1 MMDRVVIAFLTGS
14 AVFGALLFDELSDVP
29 DHPAA
34 LPTPARSGAALA
46 APAAP
51 RQRAEELVQTSL
63 AQPLFSTTRRPPD
76 QSTAGR
82 ASDPELPNIRLT
94 GIVIEPEHHLA
105 IFAMPGGKPLARVE
119 GETINEWRL
128 ESVGPNQ
135 VSLSG
140 PTGIT
145 ILEPKSDPNLARPR
159 EAAQRAVV
167 SAQPAAQGGVR
178 PPQVAPAKPSNR
190 ATIPGAGAVPRPNP
204 ARQP

>member
-1 MMDRVVIAFLTGS
+1 MMDRVVVAFLVGS
-14 AVFGALLFDELSDVP
+14 AVFGALLFDELSDAADPPAVL
-29 DHPAA
+29 PAA
-34 LPTPARSGAALA
+34 ARTGASLPAS
-46 APAAP
+46 APQRP
-51 RQRAEELVQTSL
+51 RAEELIRASL
-63 AQPLFSTTRRPPD
+63 AQPLFSATRRPPD
-76 QSTAGR
+76 QPTADR
-82 ASDPELPNIRLT
+82 APGPELPNLRLT

-105 IFAMPGGKPLARVE
+105 IFAVPGGKPLARVE

-159 EAAQRAVV
+159 EAAQRTLV
-167 SAQPAAQGGVR
+167 SAQPAAPGGVR

-190 ATIPGAGAVPRPNP
+190 ATTPGPGSVLRPNP
-204 ARQP
+204 TRQP